1 MSVPLRSTKSGDAF
15 DHDMKM
21 QKRYDKEEELGTPHH
36 VIEWITQVIGSTDN
50 LPQNGPLDWRAV
62 HTYLKDGVMLCKLMN
77 RLLKAAG
84 MPTILYRTKAPS
96 SFVAL
101 SNIES
106 FVAAAKAFGVPET
119 SLFQPSDLVDGRKGP
134 LLYVLNCLNQ
144 LGLIANMRGFT
155 PRYEGIH
162 PPKPEWANDV
172 DDQ

>member
-1 MSVPLRSTKSGDAF
+1 
-15 DHDMKM
+15 
-21 QKRYDKEEELGTPHH
+21 
-36 VIEWITQVIGSTDN
+36 
-50 LPQNGPLDWRAV
+50 
-62 HTYLKDGVMLCKLMN
+62 
-77 RLLKAAG
+77 

-144 LGLIANMRGFT
+144 LGLIVRVLYSAAYTCIKSCNTMHCIWQSLSAASRAAD
-155 PRYEGIH
+155 YALGIAIDFR
-162 PPKPEWANDV
+162 KKDISKTN
-172 DDQ
+172 